1 MEIIILPVHLPVEQS
16 VPLLIFQ
23 NEPIPNC
30 VVGLTS
36 YFHKKLSVN
45 MNDFFL
51 TQEILLFN
59 IYATR
64 LQHTGS

>member
-16 VPLLIFQ
+16 VLLLIFQ

-45 MNDFFL
+45 MNDFFFYPRD
-51 TQEILLFN
+51 I
-59 IYATR
+59 II
-64 LQHTGS
+64 